1 MAGKIKGLTIEIG
14 ADTTKVTKALSGVD
28 RSLSETQKALKQVE
42 KNLKLNP
49 GSTEMLKQKQALLA
63 DQIKETEQKLKKQ
76 QAALA
81 ALNDK
86 DDTPEVIEEQMK
98 LQRQIEQTNQQ
109 LKEQQ
114 AAFSNFSVAGEKMKA
129 VGGKM
134 KEVGDKMA
142 DVGKTLTTKV
152 TAPIVGL
159 GVAAAKAFKEVDAGL
174 DIIAE
179 KTGATG
185 EKLEEMKQIAQ
196 DIATTIPTSFET
208 AGEAVGEIETRF
220 GVTGDELEDLSTRF
234 IKFAEINDTDVS
246 SSVDE
251 VQKALSAFGLTVA
264 DAGPLMDTLNATEQR
279 TGASVETLTSG
290 LVQNATAF
298 QEMGLDIHQAT
309 VFMGQMETSGANSET
324 VMQGL
329 RKALKNAA
337 KEGKPLNTAL
347 ADLQDTILNGTD
359 GMDGLTAAYDLFGKS
374 GDQIY
379 GAVKNGTLDF
389 TNLATAA
396 EDASGSVADTF
407 ENTLDPMDKFKT
419 TMNKLK
425 ILGAQLIT
433 ALGPTLSSVLEKLS
447 AIFQKI
453 TDAWNKLSPGVQD
466 AIVKAGLVVAAIGP
480 VLLIIGKVVA
490 AIGTVISTL
499 GTIGP
504 IIAGVI
510 SGPIGLI
517 LAAVAAVI
525 AIGVALYKNWDT
537 IKAKLGQ
544 LVAFFKTAFTTMK
557 TVFVNIGTAIK
568 TYFVDKFTSAKTTV
582 LNIVDSIKTGIKTRL
597 ESARDSIKTIID
609 KIKGFF
615 SFNVSLPHIPLP
627 HFSITPAGWKI
638 GDLLHGVKP
647 SLGINWYRKA
657 MDTPTLL
664 NGATIFGSKNG
675 KLLGG
680 GEAGPEVIMGL
691 GRYLQDANR
700 TTTINMVINGAE
712 GQDVRQLARIV
723 SQEIQQTIDQKGNAY
738 A

>member
-1 MAGKIKGLTIEIG
+1 MAGKIKGLIIEIG

-28 RSLSETQKALKQVE
+28 RSLSETQKALKAVE

-63 DQIKETEQKLKKQ
+63 DQIQETEQKLKKQ

-86 DDTPEVIEEQMK
+86 DDTPEVREEQMK
-98 LQRQIEQTNQQ
+98 LQRQIEATTQQ
-109 LKEQQ
+109 LEEQK

-129 VGGKM
+129 VGGKV

-152 TAPIVGL
+152 TAPLVGL
-159 GVAAAKAFKEVDAGL
+159 GVVAAKAFKEVDAGL

-185 EKLEEMKQIAQ
+185 EALEQMKQIAQ

-208 AGEAVGEIETRF
+208 AGQAIGEVNTRF
-220 GVTGDELEDLSTRF
+220 NVTGDELEGLSTAF
-234 IKFAEINDTDVS
+234 IKFSEINNTDVS
-246 SSVDE
+246 TSVDN
-251 VQKALSAFGLTVA
+251 VQKALSAFGLTVE
-264 DAGPLMDTLNATEQR
+264 DAEPLMDTLNATGQR
-279 TGASVETLTSG
+279 TGASVDTLTAG
-290 LVQNATAF
+290 LIQNGTAF
-298 QEMGLDIHQAT
+298 QEMGLNIHQAT

-347 ADLQDTILNGTD
+347 AELQDTILNGTN

-396 EDASGSVADTF
+396 EDASGSVSDTF
-407 ENTLDPMDKFKT
+407 ENTLDPMDKMKT
-419 TMNKLK
+419 TMNQLK

-453 TDAWNKLSPGVQD
+453 SDAWNKLSPGVQD

-480 VLLIIGKVVA
+480 VLLVMGKV
-490 AIGTVISTL
+490 IGAVGTIISTL

-504 IIAGVI
+504 IITGVI
-510 SGPIGLI
+510 SGPIGWI
-517 LAAVAAVI
+517 IAAIAAVI

-537 IKAKLGQ
+537 IKAKLSQ
-544 LVAFFKTAFTTMK
+544 LVAFFKSGFETMK
-557 TVFVNIGTAIK
+557 SVFSAIGVAIK
-568 TYFVDKFTSAKTTV
+568 TCFVDKFTSAKDTV
-582 LNIVDSIKTGIKTRL
+582 LGIVDSIKTGITTKL
-597 ESARDSIKTIID
+597 GSMRDTVKNIIQ
-609 KIKGFF
+609 KIKDFF
-615 SFNVSLPHIPLP
+615 SFNVSTPHIPLP
-627 HFSITPAGWKI
+627 HFSISPQGWKV
-638 GDLLHGVKP
+638 GDLLRGVKP
-647 SLGINWYRKA
+647 KLDISWYKSA

-664 NGATIFGSKNG
+664 NGATIFGAKNG
-675 KLLGG
+675 RLLGG

-700 TTTINMVINGAE
+700 TTNINMVINGAE

-723 SQEIQQTIDQKGNAY
+723 SQEIQQTINQKGNAY